1 MDKLGNDFHKIEI
14 RSLSDNVFK
23 SIGDDWMLI
32 TAGTSNHFNMMTAS
46 WGTMGILWNK
56 PISICFIRPQRYTY
70 QFAEKYDYFTLS
82 FFEEKYRKIL
92 QVCGSRSGRDIDKV
106 EAAGLNPYETELG
119 NIYYSQSRLFFE
131 CRKLYFGDLK
141 QENFII
147 PDIASHNYPT
157 GDYHRFY
164 IGEIVNCYKKID

>member
-1 MDKLGNDFHKIEI
+1 MDKIGNNFIKTGLISFHENI
-14 RSLSDNVFK
+14 FK
-23 SIGDDWMLI
+23 MIGDDWMLI
-32 TAGTSNHFNMMTAS
+32 TAGKHDHFNMMTAS

-56 PISICFIRPQRYTY
+56 PIAICFIRPQRYTY
-70 QFAEKYDYFTLS
+70 QFAGKYDYFTLS

-92 QVCGSRSGRDIDKV
+92 QICGSRSGRDTDKV
-106 EAAGLNPYETELG
+106 EAAGLNPLETELG
-119 NIYYSQSRLFFE
+119 NICYAQSRLFIE

-141 QENFII
+141 KENFVL

-164 IGEIVNCYKKID
+164 IGEIVNYYKRK